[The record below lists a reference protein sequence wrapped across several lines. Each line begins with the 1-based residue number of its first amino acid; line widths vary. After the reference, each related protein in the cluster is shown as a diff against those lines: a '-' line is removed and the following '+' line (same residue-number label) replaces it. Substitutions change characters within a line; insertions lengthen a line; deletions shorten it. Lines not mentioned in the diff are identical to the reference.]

1 MIDHE
6 CSHESILCNAAGMP
20 HDPLLQATGIRSCA
34 SLHDTQEKTLE
45 KQIKITAA
53 QPWLCCMHAKC
64 CRGEVDAGKTP
75 SLNVESTAGVL
86 SSPH

>member
-1 MIDHE
+1 M
-6 CSHESILCNAAGMP
+6 NAAMNP
-20 HDPLLQATGIRSCA
+20 FFAMQVCLTINCFRQLAFDPVRHSMTHKRKAG
-34 SLHDTQEKTLE
+34 KTE
-45 KQIKITAA
+45 KITAA

-75 SLNVESTAGVL
+75 FLNVESTAGVL